1 MHFCLHDSQ
10 IFLFICVYSTG
21 ALMAAEEDSIEQAA
35 AARRERLRALKAAQE
50 LLNTPD
56 EDSAQVEHKTNDE
69 NGTNEEK

>member
-1 MHFCLHDSQ
+1 MILNFFYFKIS
-10 IFLFICVYSTG
+10 VYSTG

>member
-1 MHFCLHDSQ
+1 
-10 IFLFICVYSTG
+10 
-21 ALMAAEEDSIEQAA
+21 MAAEEDSIEQAA

-56 EDSAQVEHKTNDE
+56 EDSAQVEYKANDE

>member
-1 MHFCLHDSQ
+1 M
-10 IFLFICVYSTG
+10 YSTG

-56 EDSAQVEHKTNDE
+56 EDSGQVEYKTNDE

>member
-1 MHFCLHDSQ
+1 MC
-10 IFLFICVYSTG
+10 STG

-56 EDSAQVEHKTNDE
+56 EDSAQVEYKANDE

>member
-1 MHFCLHDSQ
+1 M
-10 IFLFICVYSTG
+10 CVYSIG
-21 ALMAAEEDSIEQAA
+21 EVMGPEEDSIEQAA

-56 EDSAQVEHKTNDE
+56 EDSAQVERESNDE

>member
-1 MHFCLHDSQ
+1 MIPNF
-10 IFLFICVYSTG
+10 FFFFYLFVCSTG

-56 EDSAQVEHKTNDE
+56 EDSAQVEYMANDE

>member
-1 MHFCLHDSQ
+1 MIPIFF
-10 IFLFICVYSTG
+10 FLFVCSTG

-56 EDSAQVEHKTNDE
+56 EDSAQVEYMANDE